1 MIYILIILLFCFF
14 YVIYGVSKDIL
25 RPSIGICGV
34 FLVSVL
40 SALININIWKF
51 SISAMCVLVIF
62 GSVVIYGIVDYFM
75 TAIRRNNKNY
85 SIIDTRC
92 VSEIEVGRLKFWG
105 LVMIM
110 LISCV
115 FYYRDIIYISSKY
128 GVSSSWFEMI
138 RFYRNG
144 SMLGII
150 EEGISSMATN
160 AYILSTAIAYIFMYI
175 FIHNLIVKKKG
186 KKNFYNIIPVIIFLI
201 NTIFTGG
208 RMPFLRLIIGA
219 IFIYIFLK
227 SKMHGKSVF
236 NLRNFFKIIIFSTI
250 ILWGFASMSK
260 LVGRNYDG
268 NALYYITSYTG
279 GSIPLLDLFLKNP
292 IYHDIWGYETF
303 PSILKFIG
311 RQTGNDQLSQILVNK
326 EFRMLAGYNLGN
338 VYTALRAYISDFG
351 YFGMMILTAIHSIIY
366 SGLYNRLYRKNINW
380 GKIDFSLLF
389 YMYIVHAIYLFSID
403 DRFYMDLL
411 SITTIKMLILLWILN
426 FVINGIK
433 MEKGIIKIDKQYFK
447 IIRIK

>member
-1 MIYILIILLFCFF
+1 M
-14 YVIYGVSKDIL
+14 YGITRDIL
-25 RPSIGICGV
+25 RPSIGICSV

-40 SALININIWKF
+40 SALTNINIWEF
-51 SISAMCVLVIF
+51 SISAICVLVIF
-62 GSVVIYGIVDYFM
+62 GAVVTYGIVDYFM
-75 TAIRRNNKNY
+75 ISSMKNNQNY
-85 SIIDTRC
+85 KIIDRKC
-92 VSEIEVGRLKFWG
+92 VAEIDVGRLKFWG
-105 LVMIM
+105 LVVIM

-115 FYYRDIIYISSKY
+115 LYYRDIIYISSKY

-138 RFYRNG
+138 KFYRNG
-144 SMLGII
+144 SMLGLI

-160 AYILSTAIAYIFMYI
+160 VYILSTAIAYIFMYI
-175 FIHNLIVKKKG
+175 FIHNLIVKKRDKR
-186 KKNFYNIIPVIIFLI
+186 NFLNIIPVIIFLV

-227 SKMHGKSVF
+227 SKIDTANRF
-236 NLRNFFKIIIFSTI
+236 NVKNFFKIIIFITI
-250 ILWGFASMSK
+250 ILWGFASMSE

-268 NALYYITSYTG
+268 NGLYYITSYAG
-279 GSIPLLDLFLKNP
+279 GSIPLLDLFLKDP
-292 IYHDIWGYETF
+292 VYHDIWGYETF

-311 RQTGNDQLSQILVNK
+311 RQVGNEQLSQILVNK
-326 EFRMLAGYNLGN
+326 EFRMLSGYNLGN

-351 YFGMMILTAIHSIIY
+351 YFGMIILTAIHSIIY

-426 FVINGIK
+426 FVINGVKIN
-433 MEKGIIKIDKQYFK
+433 KGMIKIDKRYLPT
-447 IIRIK
+447 IRIK